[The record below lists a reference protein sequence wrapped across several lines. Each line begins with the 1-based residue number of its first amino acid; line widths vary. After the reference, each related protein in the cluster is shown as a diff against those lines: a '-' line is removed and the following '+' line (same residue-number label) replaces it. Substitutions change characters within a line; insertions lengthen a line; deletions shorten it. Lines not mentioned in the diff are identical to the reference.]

1 MKKIHSKNNLIHCY
15 EDVMSKEECELIY
28 NFTLNAKKDNPSD
41 SSDKM
46 PWEIS
51 DTIDPIKIED
61 EGIKTT
67 IIKNIIIKNIKI
79 LNDIISKEFNEQ
91 VYSYFTE
98 IVLWRKGKKMDVH
111 TDDGSN
117 LTDKVKGA
125 TFAQRHY
132 SAVTYINDN
141 YIGGQ
146 TFINLNEKE
155 TYYSNPKVG
164 SALIFTSDQRC
175 PHGVTEVSDGNRI
188 TLASWFTRDK
198 DQINSFLKAS

>member
-1 MKKIHSKNNLIHCY
+1 MVARILILKLMFSVRHIKMMIMKKIHSKNNLIHCY

-125 TFAQRHY
+125 TFTDFGNIWRIRAVAETGRSDSPDHAAAHHR
-132 SAVTYINDN
+132 SAEPGTV
-141 YIGGQ
+141 
-146 TFINLNEKE
+146 
-155 TYYSNPKVG
+155 
-164 SALIFTSDQRC
+164 
-175 PHGVTEVSDGNRI
+175 
-188 TLASWFTRDK
+188 
-198 DQINSFLKAS
+198 